1 MAGKQAEPSTA
12 ELRVLLEAYG
22 ILTPVKIVN
31 LQEARAL
38 PFAAAIQVE
47 LPLYEKTSRSSIR

>member
-1 MAGKQAEPSTA
+1 MRRDHMAGKQAEPSTA

-31 LQEARAL
+31 
-38 PFAAAIQVE
+38 
-47 LPLYEKTSRSSIR
+47 